1 LRVGLLKEGFHHQ
14 VSDQATSAKVRAAA
28 NDLKASG
35 AVVEEVSVPMHLEG
49 ALANCDV
56 LAMPTIPFPA
66 TEIPPPDAPREV
78 YVDAALNM
86 QQNTCPFD
94 VSGHPAFT
102 VPCGK
107 VDGLPV
113 GIMLVGRHFEET
125 TVIQAAQALEQAGD
139 WRTR

>member
-1 LRVGLLKEGFHHQ
+1 
-14 VSDQATSAKVRAAA
+14 
-28 NDLKASG
+28 
-35 AVVEEVSVPMHLEG
+35 
-49 ALANCDV
+49 
-56 LAMPTIPFPA
+56 
-66 TEIPPPDAPREV
+66 
-78 YVDAALNM
+78 
-86 QQNTCPFD
+86 

-107 VDGLPV
+107 VNGLPV